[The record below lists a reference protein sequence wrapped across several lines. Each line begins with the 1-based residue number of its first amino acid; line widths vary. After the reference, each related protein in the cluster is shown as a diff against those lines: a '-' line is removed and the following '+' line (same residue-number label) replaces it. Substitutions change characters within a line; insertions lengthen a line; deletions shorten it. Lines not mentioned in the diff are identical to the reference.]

1 MTTAGSNARTQHV
14 IGLVLL
20 LIAGVLSLPIVAA
33 FLDGDSTEDLIVP
46 VQLVL
51 MAVVGAVV
59 GYLLPGL
66 ARADSGSART
76 AGIGAVLGLATAL
89 LGVVLFYALL

>member
-1 MTTAGSNARTQHV
+1 MTTAGSKAGSQHLV
-14 IGLVLL
+14 ILVLL
-20 LIAGVLSLPIVAA
+20 LATGILSLPIVAA

-59 GYLLPGL
+59 GYLLPSI
-66 ARADSGSART
+66 ARTDSGSPRT
-76 AGIGAVLGLATAL
+76 AGIGAVIGVGSAL
-89 LGVVLFYALL
+89 VGVALFYVLL